1 MVKWLDSDTRSDI
14 AKAVREL
21 EKRSSAELRVH
32 VTSRI
37 TKPVMDLAVD
47 WFWKNGMHLTARR
60 NGVLIFVASESHEFA
75 IVGDVGIHAKVGESF
90 WNQTRDTM
98 QNFFKKGEFK
108 EGVLAGIA
116 AATGVLA
123 LYFPVEKGDRN
134 ELSDEVSRD

>member
-1 MVKWLDSDTRSDI
+1 MKWLDSDARSDI

-98 QNFFKKGEFK
+98 QEFFKKGEFK
-108 EGVLAGIA
+108 DGVLAGIA